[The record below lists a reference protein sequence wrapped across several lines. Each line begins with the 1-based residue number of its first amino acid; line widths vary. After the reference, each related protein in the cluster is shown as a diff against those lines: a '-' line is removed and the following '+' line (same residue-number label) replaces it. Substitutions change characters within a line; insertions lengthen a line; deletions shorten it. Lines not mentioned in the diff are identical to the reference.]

1 MRSDGE
7 NITVTTAKNENIQTN
22 ETAVEYSEG
31 TYIGNKNS
39 KKFHKPDCRTL
50 PAEKNRVPLT
60 SYEDAINS
68 GYTPCGNCI
77 GK

>member
-7 NITVTTAKNENIQTN
+7 NITVTTAKNENIQAN
-22 ETAVEYSEG
+22 ETAVEYDEG
-31 TYIGNKNS
+31 IYIGNKNS

-50 PAEKNRVPLT
+50 PAEKNRVEFT
-60 SYEDAINS
+60 SRADAINA
-68 GYTPCGNCI
+68 GYSPCGNCI

>member
-22 ETAVEYSEG
+22 ETAVEYDEG

-39 KKFHKPDCRTL
+39 KKFHKPDYRTL
-50 PAEKNRVPLT
+50 PAEKNRALFT
-60 SYEDAINS
+60 SRADAINA
-68 GYTPCGNCI
+68 GYSPCGNCNP
-77 GK
+77 